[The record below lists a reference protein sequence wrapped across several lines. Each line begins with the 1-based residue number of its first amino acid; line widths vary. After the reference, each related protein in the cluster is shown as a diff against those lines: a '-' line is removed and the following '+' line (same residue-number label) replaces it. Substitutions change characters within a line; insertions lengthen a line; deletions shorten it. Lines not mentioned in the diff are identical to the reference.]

1 MRGRLAAALA
11 SAVVVLWACCVADME
26 LVFMLAAPRLC
37 LAQDTLGLTDS
48 LRDFR
53 RRYAFSGFE
62 DAGFYQYAA
71 ADSNFFQQIRCRAT
85 GTLCSVHAQ
94 CCSSFCTYGKCGNFS
109 NSARRNSLWG
119 GRYLFVQPPVEQ
131 LSVLRQFSYNQI
143 SPSDPVMALGAWRD
157 EPHIAEM
164 DYPNE
169 GDNQLRQAMNAAF
182 GEFFQQADVYDSCW
196 SPFLEKQFIRQAFQ
210 SDISSGTCAAADDL
224 YPSRSDATGTFR
236 RVFEEGVIYFGTF
249 AEVPPFSY
257 FVSPNKKKYWG
268 FDAEVVR
275 QVMGFFNRRY
285 RSEVEVKTS
294 FVPAQRGLF
303 NNAADALY
311 NGQVDIFFGK
321 FELNEP
327 RCAIVGCG
335 CPYYNTGSLAI
346 VGGIRDLRGK
356 APQADTEWNDSGVTI
371 GVLADDTH
379 IGEIAQ
385 LFPQVTLR
393 LFWSF
398 WDMGEHLIQGEIHGA
413 VSDIS
418 VARFMQTMYDIH
430 CPRCFIA
437 KIFKPQSRMLG
448 WAFRQFPAPPTLR
461 QVDNDA
467 SLDAM
472 APLPR
477 VYSIENLT
485 PPATV

>member
-210 SDISSGTCAAADDL
+210 SDISSGTCL
-224 YPSRSDATGTFR
+224 NHET
-236 RVFEEGVIYFGTF
+236 
-249 AEVPPFSY
+249 
-257 FVSPNKKKYWG
+257 
-268 FDAEVVR
+268 
-275 QVMGFFNRRY
+275 
-285 RSEVEVKTS
+285 
-294 FVPAQRGLF
+294 
-303 NNAADALY
+303 
-311 NGQVDIFFGK
+311 VDG
-321 FELNEP
+321 
-327 RCAIVGCG
+327 
-335 CPYYNTGSLAI
+335 
-346 VGGIRDLRGK
+346 
-356 APQADTEWNDSGVTI
+356 
-371 GVLADDTH
+371 
-379 IGEIAQ
+379 
-385 LFPQVTLR
+385 
-393 LFWSF
+393 
-398 WDMGEHLIQGEIHGA
+398 
-413 VSDIS
+413 
-418 VARFMQTMYDIH
+418 
-430 CPRCFIA
+430 
-437 KIFKPQSRMLG
+437 
-448 WAFRQFPAPPTLR
+448 
-461 QVDNDA
+461 
-467 SLDAM
+467 
-472 APLPR
+472 
-477 VYSIENLT
+477 
-485 PPATV
+485 